1 MGSVLRFINSYRR
14 RARLLERNGVLSY
27 LRSSSGYVLIIIL
40 ILTTLLVSVAGEF
53 IAVAHVNIG
62 YAHKLKNQLKAS
74 YIAKSGIQMAQFI
87 LYADLKGVT
96 TEMLTGKPTDK
107 DIDSYNDLWAINFPA
122 IPLDEGSLKIQISD
136 ENSKINLSVLANEFT
151 EKTKFYFF
159 TQTFFM
165 NMGFPIDYADIIH
178 DWVDI
183 DDSRMPYG
191 AEGGDYYQS
200 QTPPYSSKNNAMD
213 SIDEM
218 LLLKDMTPLIFYG
231 KGGGNYE
238 AEQNEQNLVEHNKG
252 NVELDLDKIREIVGG
267 TAPNT
272 GDAAGNSELTAIGK
286 EKSRRL
292 SDYFT
297 PYGDRQ
303 DYTSDFNKININ
315 TASFRVLS
323 ALTDKMTPDI
333 VTEIINRRLVQP
345 FKSVDEIKDLVTD
358 QTILE
363 RLSVKSHIFKIVA
376 SADSGDTQV
385 KITAYYNRDMRN
397 LYYWCEE

>member
-1 MGSVLRFINSYRR
+1 MAMLSRFRDRYRER
-14 RARLLERNGVLSY
+14 SRILEERGVLTY
-27 LRSSSGYVLIIIL
+27 LRSSSGYVLILVL
-40 ILTTLLVSVAGEF
+40 ILTTLLVTIAGEF

-62 YAHKLKNQLKAS
+62 YGQKLKNQLRAG
-74 YIAKSGIQMAQFI
+74 YLAKSGIQLAQFL

-96 TEMLTGKPTDK
+96 TEQLTGKPTTK
-107 DIDSYNDLWAINFPA
+107 EIDSYNDLWAINFPA
-122 IPLDEGSLKIQISD
+122 IPLEEGSLKIQISD

-159 TQTFFM
+159 TQNFFM
-165 NMGFPIDYADIIH
+165 NMGLPIDFADVIH

-191 AEGGDYYQS
+191 AESGDYYGN
-200 QTPPYSSKNNAMD
+200 QTPPYTTKNNAMD

-218 LLLKDMTPLIFYG
+218 LLLKDMTPLTFYG

-238 AEQNEQNLVEHNKG
+238 AEQREPNLVEHNKG
-252 NVELDLDKIREIVGG
+252 NIELDLDKIREIAGG
-267 TAPNT
+267 SAPNT
-272 GDAAGNSELTAIGK
+272 GDAGKNRELNAIGK

-297 PYGDRQ
+297 VYGDRN
-303 DYTSDFNKININ
+303 DYTSEFNKININ
-315 TASFRVLS
+315 TATYRVLS
-323 ALTDKMTPDI
+323 ALTDRMTPDI

-345 FKSVDEIKDLVTD
+345 FKAVDEIKDLITD
-358 QTILE
+358 QTILD
-363 RLSVKSHIFKIVA
+363 RLSVKSHIFKIVTT
-376 SADSGDTQV
+376 ADSGDTQV
-385 KITAYYNRDMRN
+385 RITAYYNRDLRI